1 MATGALEYHGCSV
14 ASFSILTDIVQTVG
28 ESSMNPELDPI
39 TPIDERCHTV
49 SGEKIQQIPK
59 DGDLR

>member
-14 ASFSILTDIVQTVG
+14 ASFSILTDIVRTVG
-28 ESSMNPELDPI
+28 EASMNSELDLI
-39 TPIDERCHTV
+39 TPIGERCHTV